1 MKIIRPMTVD
11 DAALADSNVPETDY
25 DAWEVGTEYSLGDL
39 KIYIDTDKHWIIE
52 SLQNANTGHVPTG
65 EASDTWWLKR
75 GNTNRWKMF
84 DQSVQSQTENA
95 DSIEVEIIADGIAS
109 GLALLNV
116 SAATANITVTD
127 SEEGEVYNQD
137 FNLTSDS
144 GIQDWYAYFFEP
156 IVRMSELAVTDLP
169 SYAGASLTVS
179 LTDTGNTARCG
190 ALILGQYRELGA
202 TQYGM
207 SLGIT
212 DYSVKQQDDFGNYTI
227 LERAYRRRSELTLW
241 VDNGFVDQL
250 HTILASFRATPTV
263 YIGADQFGASI
274 VYGFYKDFDINV
286 SFPSHSI
293 CNLQLEG
300 LT

>member
-1 MKIIRPMTVD
+1 LKIIRPMTVD
-11 DAALADSNVPETDY
+11 DAALADSNVLENDY
-25 DAWEVGTEYSLGDL
+25 PAYNAGTTYALGDRV
-39 KIYIDTDKHWIIE
+39 IYVTTDTHWIVE
-52 SLQNANTGHVPTG
+52 SLQNSNTGHTPTG
-65 EASDTWWLKR
+65 EAPDTWWLKI

-127 SEEGEVYNQD
+127 AIDGEVYNED

-169 SYAGASLTVS
+169 SYAGATISVT
-179 LTDTGNTARCG
+179 LTDTGNTAKCG
-190 ALILGQYRELGA
+190 ALILGQFRELGD

-227 LERAYRRRSELTLW
+227 LERAYRRRAELTLW
-241 VDNGFVDQL
+241 VQNGFVDQL
-250 HTILASFRATPTV
+250 HTTLASFRAEPTV
-263 YIGADQFGASI
+263 YIGADEFGASI
-274 VYGFYKDFDINV
+274 IYGFYKDFDINV
-286 SFPSHSI
+286 SFPTHSI

>member
-1 MKIIRPMTVD
+1 LKIIRPMTVN
-11 DAALADSNVPETDY
+11 DAALADSNVPENDY
-25 DAWEVGTEYSLGDL
+25 PAYNAGTTYALGDL
-39 KIYIDTDKHWIIE
+39 AIYVAADKHWIIE
-52 SLQNANTGHVPTG
+52 SLQDDNTGHTPTG

-95 DSIEVEIIADGIAS
+95 DSIEVEIIAYGIAS

-127 SEEGEVYNQD
+127 AIDGEVYNED
-137 FNLTSDS
+137 YNMTSDS

-156 IVRMSELAVTDLP
+156 IVRLSDLALTDLP
-169 SYAGASLTVS
+169 SYAGATVS
-179 LTDTGNTARCG
+179 VTLTDTGNTAKCG
-190 ALILGQYRELGA
+190 ALILGQFRELGD

-227 LERAYRRRSELTLW
+227 LERAYRRRAELTLW
-241 VDNGFVDQL
+241 VQNGFVDQL
-250 HTILASFRATPTV
+250 HTTLASFRAEPTV
-263 YIGADQFGASI
+263 YIGADEFGASI
-274 VYGFYKDFDINV
+274 IYGFYKDFDINV
-286 SFPSHSI
+286 SFPTHSI